1 MRKRDPSPP
10 GDSGAASSQMRY
22 YPVFLDLQ
30 GKPVVVIG
38 GGRIA
43 RQKMENLLKA
53 GANVTV
59 VSPELNPEMA
69 ALQSEGRF
77 RYIEREYET
86 GDIDGYAIVFVATDD
101 GAINA
106 VVTREGRAKR
116 IWVNAVDDPPNC
128 DFIMPGIAQR
138 GDLTVAVSTS
148 GRSPAMA
155 RKMREELEEFLTED
169 WVEMLELAAEVRAEL
184 RERGQAPHPDIWNAA
199 LDDDLRGLLREGY
212 RNEAKKRLL
221 HYLKHPVGGR

>member
-1 MRKRDPSPP
+1 
-10 GDSGAASSQMRY
+10 MRY

-30 GKPVVVIG
+30 GKPVIVIG

-43 RQKMENLLKA
+43 HQKMENLLKA
-53 GANVTV
+53 LANVTV

-86 GDIDGYAIVFVATDD
+86 GDIDGYLIVFVATDD

-106 VVTREGRAKR
+106 VVTQEGRSKG
-116 IWVNAVDDPPNC
+116 IWVNSVDDPPNC
-128 DFIMPGIAQR
+128 DFIMPGIATR
-138 GDLTVAVSTS
+138 GDLTVAVSTA

-155 RKMREELEEFLTED
+155 RKMREELEAFLTED
-169 WVEMLELAAEVRAEL
+169 WVAMLELAAEVRAEL
-184 RERGQAPHPDIWNAA
+184 RERGVLPHPDVWNAA
-199 LDDDLRGLLREGY
+199 LDEDLRQLLREGY
-212 RNEAKKRLL
+212 HNEAKRRLL
-221 HYLKHPVGGR
+221 HHLKHPAASA